1 MCITDQFLMENLL
14 SAPNFV
20 RKKPVG
26 FGNEKIYAYT
36 DEDRYE
42 GRIERDLKPRLKIG
56 GTRKELAKDRIDEQD
71 GSSQPVDLVQKKVY
85 DTPFWDIPFH
95 KWLEK
100 RGYVRVRKN
109 REWFEITV
117 EELDKEIE
125 AYSEELGKSSYEIK
139 STYTPRT
146 YQTIVASE
154 VVSRWNGRTITQP
167 IKACPR
173 FGKDYL
179 HLDIFKRSGFRVM
192 LIIGWVL
199 SANEGLVELVKECSQ
214 ITNDITVI
222 TNYDEYIEALATDNR
237 ILIDVS
243 LHGDDVK
250 IDPRLLDELEKE
262 DALIV
267 VDEADF
273 GAWKRKETLQKYT
286 DRGNNLL
293 LLSTGTN
300 IERAMINAG
309 DTQEIIDVSYLDLL
323 ELHKAGDATYSDLVK
338 TSSLSIEI
346 TDEIRREFSKQ
357 SAEDTPTMTKVF
369 SSRNSHLFPLTIKQ
383 LFSDEENG
391 TDLFKLYAQKHDELD
406 HPTIML
412 FTSTTQKDVDL
423 YCKKGRK
430 IAPHLQWISLHSK
443 NIIIVDGVKVKLSN
457 RNAQRTIQKLINDSD
472 KEGTVIV
479 SCSMGARSFSIPNIM
494 VTINAQDK
502 GDIEAIIQRFSRGLT
517 PGCDKKYGIIVDY
530 CFDSNR
536 ISSFDKYLLSSE
548 LDKGSTYSNAIRRVY
563 GLHQFL
569 KKDEYGYLVKL
580 TEDESAS
587 KLSSDINVSSVLC
600 TKIDVQYINENR
612 EYLKSILTATKDS
625 WNNFAHL
632 ENGIESPIKGAKNYI
647 ETLKAIK
654 VSKNKEDLVP
664 EKVCRDVVKNAAN
677 VFYLA
682 PNSTTFEDGLN
693 TISLDSDKDQEY
705 IKLVGTSASV
715 ITKVL
720 LHQCLPVDLLDTVF
734 NRVSSSTDHN
744 DKHFRSQTSSHV
756 AGLFDFSKIIG
767 NDVLYAAKEP
777 DAAVM
782 EELQYLSKNK
792 NLTVICCQLGYLEFY
807 KLMGYNVI
815 TLEDFLNMSTKKF
828 YILTNYPFSDRSS
841 DSSNSKDIDKLFV
854 LKGQDIGYGGQEII
868 RTKHFTNKSSAFRKK
883 LFSSGN
889 IESIERLDD
898 NVFPTIQNTETC
910 IVSWNSNHTG
920 DAKIQY
926 KDGTIVEKNLNKD
939 TVIKFNNPNFVHEV
953 DNNLSHRWL
962 RGKVSRSSLIEG
974 DSPIV
979 EICGKGETPV
989 IKNIQKGLEDTA
1001 RNCYG
1006 VVMNINAA
1014 WGGLGK
1020 VMIKPYEASISNNVV
1035 CLRTDTEEDAI
1046 TLQQYLLSDE
1056 IAKEVDLNMA
1066 AYHPSKDLFLK
1077 ITDPLV

>member
-1 MCITDQFLMENLL
+1 MADLL
-14 SAPNFV
+14 PTPSFS

-26 FGNEKIYAYT
+26 FGEKIYAYT

-42 GRIERDLKPRLKIG
+42 GRIERGLKPRLKVG
-56 GTRKELAKDRIDEQD
+56 GTRKKVARDRINEQD
-71 GSSQPVDLVQKKVY
+71 RESQPVDLVQKRVY
-85 DTPFWDIPFH
+85 NTPFWDIPFH

-179 HLDIFKRSGFRVM
+179 HLDIFKRSEFRVM
-192 LIIGWVL
+192 LIVGWVL
-199 SANEGLVELVKECSQ
+199 SANEGLGELVEERSQ

-222 TNYDEYIEALATDNR
+222 KPNYEEYIEALATDNR

-243 LHGDDVK
+243 LHQDDVK
-250 IDPRLLDELEKE
+250 IDSRLLDELKKE

-273 GAWKRKETLQKYT
+273 GAWRRKETLQKYT
-286 DRGNNLL
+286 DCGNNLV

-300 IERAMINAG
+300 IERAIVNAG
-309 DTQEIIDVSYLDLL
+309 ETQEIIDVSYLDLL
-323 ELHKAGDATYSDLVK
+323 ELHNAGDATYSDLVK

-346 TDEIRREFSKQ
+346 TDEIREEFALLSD
-357 SAEDTPTMTKVF
+357 ENTPTMTKIF
-369 SSRNSHLFPLTIKQ
+369 SGRNSHLHSLIIKQ
-383 LFSDEENG
+383 LFSDEHNG
-391 TDLFKLYAQKHDELD
+391 TDLFKLYANKPEYDELD
-406 HPTIML
+406 HPAIQL
-412 FTSTTQKDVDL
+412 FTSTQQKDVDL
-423 YCKKGRK
+423 FCKKGRK
-430 IAPHLQWISLHSK
+430 VAPHLQWIALHSK
-443 NIIIVDGVKVKLSN
+443 NIIIVDGKKVKLSN
-457 RNAQRTIQKLINDSD
+457 RNAQANIQALINNSD

-479 SCSMGARSFSIPNIM
+479 SCSMGSRSFSIPNIIA
-494 VTINAQDK
+494 VVNAQDK
-502 GDIEAIIQRFSRGLT
+502 GDLAVSQQRFSRCLT
-517 PGCDKKYGIIVDY
+517 PGCDKEYGLMVDY

-536 ISSFDKYLLSSE
+536 ISSFEKYLLASQ
-548 LDKGSTYSNAIRRVY
+548 LDKGSTYSDAIRRVY

-569 KKDEYGYLVKL
+569 KTDKHGYLINLTQDECVTKL
-580 TEDESAS
+580 NSP
-587 KLSSDINVSSVLC
+587 INVYDVAN
-600 TKIDVQYINENR
+600 TKVDISGYID
-612 EYLKSILTATKDS
+612 YLNSILTAKKGAYPWDGRSDS
-625 WNNFAHL
+625 V
-632 ENGIESPIKGAKNYI
+632 IEGAKNYI
-647 ETLKAIK
+647 PTDDTPKS
-654 VSKNKEDLVP
+654 SKEKKDSTA
-664 EKVCRDVVKNAAN
+664 EKVCRAVIENAGN
-677 VFYLA
+677 VYYLA
-682 PNSTTFEDGLN
+682 PNSTTFEQGLRV
-693 TISLDSDKDQEY
+693 IASDPNKDQEY
-705 IKLVGTSASV
+705 KQLVGTSADV
-715 ITKVL
+715 ILNGL
-720 LHQCLPVDLLDTVF
+720 LPLRKPDGKRCFPLDLVQGIF
-734 NRVSSSTDHN
+734 ERVSVSTDYR
-744 DKHFRSQTSSHV
+744 DKNFRSSSSSH
-756 AGLFDFSKIIG
+756 ATGLFDLSKIEG
-767 NDVLYAAKEP
+767 NEVLYAAKEP

-782 EELQYLSKNK
+782 EELEYLRENK
-792 NLTVICCQLGYLEFY
+792 NLTVLACQSGYLEFY
-807 KLMGYNVI
+807 KQMGYNTI
-815 TLEDFLNMSTKKF
+815 TLEEFLNMSIKKF

-854 LKGQDIGYGGQEII
+854 LKGQEIGIGGQEII
-868 RTKHFTNKSSAFRKK
+868 RTKHFTNNSSTFRRK

-898 NVFPTIQNTETC
+898 STFPTIQNTETC
-910 IVSWNSNHTG
+910 IIKWSDSHSGSTKV
-920 DAKIQY
+920 KY

-939 TVIKFNNPNFVHEV
+939 TVIKFNNPKFIHQI
-953 DNNLSHRWL
+953 DNNLAHRWS
-962 RGKVSRSSLIEG
+962 RGKLNRKSMFEG
-974 DSPIV
+974 NSPIV

-989 IKNIQKGLEDTA
+989 VKNIKDGLEDTS

-1006 VVMNINAA
+1006 VVMNINAE
-1014 WGGLGK
+1014 WGGLGR

-1056 IAKEVDLNMA
+1056 VSDLVKLNMP
-1066 AYHPSKDLFLK
+1066 AYHPTYDLFLK
-1077 ITDPLV
+1077 IGDPLL